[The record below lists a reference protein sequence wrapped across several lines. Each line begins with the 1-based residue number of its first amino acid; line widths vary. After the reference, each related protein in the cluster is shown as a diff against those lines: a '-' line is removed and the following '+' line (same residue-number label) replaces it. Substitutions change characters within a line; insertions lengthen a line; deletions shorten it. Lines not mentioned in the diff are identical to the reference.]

1 MADNVTP
8 AGTKEGLYIEGRKI
22 QRFADIQR
30 NFLYEISFS
39 TAHSLITGWGAEDIT
54 FRARSFSLPQRG
66 NEPIESN
73 FGAMKQYFP
82 GKPTF
87 GHTIQIQFEETE
99 TQGVQRFLNAWQQR
113 IFDIDVGHA
122 DFSRKRG
129 DNNTHITTSDT
140 TGVCDIVTITAFRFN
155 GEKLPNK
162 YYLYNVWL
170 QNVDDVNIDYSQNEA
185 IKFNATFQF
194 DFWTY
199 GANEPSFN
207 GAGNTNKELI
217 TTPSITEA

>member
-1 MADNVTP
+1 MAET
-8 AGTKEGLYIEGRKI
+8 EGLYIEGRKI
-22 QRFADIQR
+22 RNFSDIQR
-30 NFLYEISFS
+30 NFLYEITFKS
-39 TAHSLITGWGAEDIT
+39 AHNLVGWQQDDIT

-99 TQGVQRFLNAWQQR
+99 SQGVQRFLNAWQQR
-113 IFDIDVGHA
+113 IFNLDVGHG
-122 DFSRKRG
+122 DFARKRG
-129 DNNTHITTSDT
+129 DDNKTFGYIGTAAN

-162 YYLYNVWL
+162 YYLFNAWL

-199 GANEPSFN
+199 GSKEPAFSSDGATQKEEIDSNANI
-207 GAGNTNKELI
+207 KE
-217 TTPSITEA
+217 